1 MAASVKTDTRSG
13 KRMTTNTKLLLIDDD
28 ATLIKALRIY
38 LSRAGYDVHA
48 ATNGAEGLRAFYD
61 QHPDLIV
68 LDVMMPQMDGWETC
82 IRIRDLS
89 TVPIIILT
97 AKGQETDRV
106 KGLRLGADDY
116 VAKPFSL
123 KELEARIEAV
133 LRRAQRY
140 ESEEEQVLYMTDDIV
155 IDSDRWEVRRNGQRL
170 DLTPTE
176 LRLLFY
182 LAKNAGRILSHRQIL
197 REVWGPDYVE
207 NADYTKLFIWR
218 LRQKIEEDPGEPQ
231 YILTERG
238 IGYRM
243 VPAEQ
248 FRT

>member
-1 MAASVKTDTRSG
+1 MATATRTDTRSG
-13 KRMTTNTKLLLIDDD
+13 EGMTTDTTLLLIDDD

-48 ATNGAEGLRAFYD
+48 ATNGVEGLREFYKER
-61 QHPDLIV
+61 PDLVV
-68 LDVMMPQMDGWETC
+68 LDVMMPEMDGWETC
-82 IRIRDLS
+82 RRIRELS
-89 TVPIIILT
+89 TVPIVMLT

-116 VAKPFSL
+116 VPKPFSL

-133 LRRAQRY
+133 LRRAMRY
-140 ESEEEQVLYMTDDIV
+140 ESEDEHVLYMTDDIV
-155 IDSDRWEVRRNGQRL
+155 IDSERWEVRRNGERL
-170 DLTPTE
+170 ELTPTE

-182 LAKNAGRILSHRQIL
+182 MAENAGRVLSHRQIL

-207 NADYTKLFIWR
+207 NVDYTKLFVWR
-218 LRQKIEEDPGEPQ
+218 LRQKIEKDPGEPR

-248 FRT
+248 FQT